1 MNNILNNEF
10 KIEYYLVFPDQRL
23 LRPTYSNPQLIN
35 PDETNDIYSHRKINN
50 HTLNEFE
57 ATLIYET
64 QEDILSN
71 NDKVTN
77 RIFNNFLNTF
87 LRKLYDCFPKKGK
100 KSAKFQCLGNNWN
113 KNLM

>member
-64 QEDILSN
+64 QEDVLIN

-77 RIFNNFLNTF
+77 RIFNNILKLSSGNYMIVFP
-87 LRKLYDCFPKKGK
+87 RKEKN
-100 KSAKFQCLGNNWN
+100 AKFQCLGNNWN